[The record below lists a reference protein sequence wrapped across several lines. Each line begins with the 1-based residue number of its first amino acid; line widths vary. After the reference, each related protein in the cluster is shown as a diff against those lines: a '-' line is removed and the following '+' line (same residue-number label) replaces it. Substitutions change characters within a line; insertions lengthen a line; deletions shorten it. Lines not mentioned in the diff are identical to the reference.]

1 MGLCVTELTRGTLVL
16 RKLFLPTI
24 LFVLAYGFWI
34 SPNFKT
40 IAAGLAL
47 FLFGMVSLEQGF
59 KAFTGG
65 TLENLLRKSTD
76 RVWKSILLGITST
89 TIMQSSSLV
98 SLITIS
104 FLSAGLMGLG
114 AGIGIIFG
122 ANLGTT
128 TGAWLVA
135 GFGLKVNIAAYSM
148 PLLVFGVLLIFQN
161 SKSLKGIG
169 HGLAGL
175 GLLFLG
181 IHYMKEGFDAFSQT
195 IDLADYAVSGYAGLF
210 LFTAIGVA
218 ATVVLQSSHATLV
231 LIITALAAQQITY
244 ENAMALA
251 IGANVGTTITAML
264 GAVSANIEG
273 KRLAVAHLIFNVST
287 GLLAIVFISQLIWAV
302 DWVSMEVG
310 IRDHDYTLKLAVF
323 HTLFNLLGL
332 VIMTP
337 FIGRMVVFLERV
349 VKAPATDRTQP
360 VYLNNATLEV
370 PTVAVES
377 VRKELI
383 RLYENAFH
391 LIAHGLSLHRVT
403 IKSTQDLGAAVAE
416 SRRLMPVDMDEYYER
431 HIKPLYSA
439 IVDFI
444 SQVQAKQ
451 IPQADSDQL
460 YVLREAG
467 RNIVEAVKD
476 MKHLHKNLSHN
487 LRTTD
492 DAMRTQYDAIRLQLA
507 SILREL
513 NRIEEHKP
521 DSESILSLDAVA
533 LELHD
538 STRQRET
545 ALDEL
550 IRKRIISSQHATSLM
565 NDNSYTYDISSNLL
579 EMARPLFGSIRTD
592 DKDAE
597 LQLSLAKSDIENLST
612 AAKSERTAP

>member
-1 MGLCVTELTRGTLVL
+1 ML

-24 LFVLAYGFWI
+24 LLVLAYGFWV

-47 FLFGMVSLEQGF
+47 FLFGMISLEEGF

-65 TLENLLRKSTD
+65 TLETLLRKSTD
-76 RVWKSILLGITST
+76 RVWKSILLGISTT

-104 FLSAGLMGLG
+104 FLSAGLMDLG

-148 PLLVFGVLLIFQN
+148 PLLVFGVLLIFQQ
-161 SKSLKGIG
+161 SKALKGIG

-181 IHYMKEGFDAFSQT
+181 IHYMKEGFDAFSQN
-195 IDLADYAVSGYAGLF
+195 IDLANYAVSGYPGLF
-210 LFTAIGVA
+210 LFTLIGIL

-273 KRLAVAHLIFNVST
+273 KRLAVAHLIFNVVT
-287 GLLAIVFISQLIWAV
+287 GLLAILLISQLIWTV
-302 DWVSMEVG
+302 DWVSASIG

-337 FIGRMVVFLERV
+337 LIQQMVALLERV

-360 VYLNNATLEV
+360 LYLNEATLEV
-370 PTVAVES
+370 PAAAVEA
-377 VRKELI
+377 VRKELV

-391 LIAHGLSLHRVT
+391 LIAHGLSLQRGT
-403 IKSTQDLGAAVAE
+403 IKSTQDLGQAVAE

-439 IVDFI
+439 IVEFI
-444 SQVQAKQ
+444 SIAQARQ
-451 IPQADSDQL
+451 LPQYESDQL
-460 YVLREAG
+460 SALREAS

-476 MKHLHKNLSHN
+476 MKHLHKNLSRN

-492 DAMRTQYDAIRLQLA
+492 DAIRSQYDAIRLQLA
-507 SILREL
+507 TILREI
-513 NRIEEHKP
+513 NSIQEQAH
-521 DSESILSLDAVA
+521 DSASILSADAIA
-533 LELHD
+533 LELKE
-538 STRQRET
+538 STREREK

-550 IRKRIISSQHATSLM
+550 IRKRQISPLHATSLM
-565 NDNSYTYDISSNLL
+565 NDNGYTYDISANLVD
-579 EMARPLFGSIRTD
+579 MARQLFSSRQ
-592 DKDAE
+592 AE
-597 LQLSLAKSDIENLST
+597 LKSAEQQLALEEEDLNKLI
-612 AAKSERTAP
+612 K

>member
-1 MGLCVTELTRGTLVL
+1 M
-16 RKLFLPTI
+16 RKLLLPTV
-24 LFVLAYGFWI
+24 LLVLAYGFWI

-47 FLFGMVSLEQGF
+47 FLFGMVSLEEGF

-65 TLENLLRKSTD
+65 TLETLLRKSTD
-76 RVWKSILLGITST
+76 KVWKSILLGISST

-104 FLSAGLMGLG
+104 FLSAGLMDLG

-148 PLLVFGVLLIFQN
+148 PLLVFGVLLIFQQ
-161 SKSLKGIG
+161 SKVLKGIG

-181 IHYMKEGFDAFSQT
+181 IHYMKEGFDAFSQN
-195 IDLADYAVSGYAGLF
+195 IDLANYAVSGYPGLF
-210 LFTAIGVA
+210 LFTFIGIV

-264 GAVSANIEG
+264 GAVSANIDG
-273 KRLAVAHLIFNVST
+273 KRLAVAHLIFNVTT
-287 GLLAIVFISQLIWAV
+287 GLLAILFISQLIWAV
-302 DWVSMEVG
+302 DWVSASVG
-310 IRDHDYTLKLAVF
+310 IRDHDFTLKLAVF

-332 VIMTP
+332 VLMTP
-337 FIGRMVVFLERV
+337 LIKRMVVFLERT
-349 VKAPATDRTQP
+349 VKAPAADRTQP
-360 VYLNNATLEV
+360 MYLNEATMEV
-370 PTVAVES
+370 PAAAVEA

-383 RLYENAFH
+383 RLYQNAFH
-391 LIAHGLSLHRVT
+391 LIAHGLSLQRGT
-403 IKSTQDLGAAVAE
+403 IMSTQDLGQAVAQ
-416 SRRLMPVDMDEYYER
+416 SRRLMPVDMDEYYAR

-439 IVDFI
+439 IIEFI
-444 SQVQAKQ
+444 SNAQARQ
-451 IPQADSDQL
+451 LPQQESDQL
-460 YVLREAG
+460 TELRAAG
-467 RNIVEAVKD
+467 ANIVEAVKD
-476 MKHLHKNLSHN
+476 MKHLHKNLSRN

-492 DAMRTQYDAIRLQLA
+492 DALRGEYDAIRLQLA
-507 SILREL
+507 NILREL
-513 NRIEEHKP
+513 NNIEEREP
-521 DSESILSLDAVA
+521 DIDTILSLDAVA
-533 LELHD
+533 LELKEA
-538 STRQRET
+538 TREREK

-550 IRKRIISSQHATSLM
+550 IRKRQISPMHATSLM
-565 NDNSYTYDISSNLL
+565 NDNGYTYDISANLL
-579 EMARPLFGSIRTD
+579 EMARPIFGARQ
-592 DKDAE
+592 AE
-597 LQLSLAKSDIENLST
+597 LKSAEQQLSLEDVDLNKLM
-612 AAKSERTAP
+612 K